1 MLQRAHRIKL
11 KPNNKQV
18 TYFKKACGVRR
29 LAFNW
34 GLAEWKRQY
43 EVGEK
48 PSAFGLNKQFNAV
61 KKSEFP
67 FVSEVTKCAP
77 QRAFADLEK
86 AFKKF
91 FKKTSRYPKF
101 KKKGQRDSFYV
112 DNLKFK
118 LNGKSIKI
126 PKLGWVRMQ
135 ESQRL
140 PGRRLSATVSKE
152 AAGWFVS
159 ITVEIP
165 DGSECSDS
173 QVYSAVGV
181 DLGIDK
187 LAVLSNGI
195 TFENPKTTKKY
206 EKRLRRLN
214 KSLARKKKGSSNREK
229 AKKKLGLLHSRIRN
243 VRKDFLHKLT
253 SYLADNYSDICIED
267 LNTSGMAKNRRL
279 AKSVQDA
286 SFSEIRRQLVY
297 KSIRVHVVGRFF
309 PSTKLCMAC
318 GQLHDMPLNKR
329 TFQCS
334 CNGVSIDRDLH
345 AAQNILR
352 AGCPNVKPV
361 EREALILGQLPENE
375 TTFWEAGNVHKFNG
389 FEGAPCNFL

>member
-187 LAVLSNGI
+187 LAVLSNGRI
-195 TFENPKTTKKY
+195 FENPKTTKKY

-267 LNTSGMAKNRRL
+267 LNTSGMVKNRRL